1 MVSDLCCPSMCPYRR
16 SLFYLISFSL
26 CSYELICLAKD
37 KTIPSS
43 YTVSK
48 SGYSHPLSPFFGIDG
63 SIYTPPANYGLLHNA
78 EMDIDI
84 SNQKYFYINYQYFQ
98 DNGGAVT
105 AKTLN
110 ISKNTGPLVFRE
122 NTTNNNGGAI
132 FSTNCNITD
141 NKQQCCFINN
151 ATTVI
156 SSPSN
161 KSGGAIQCSQLS
173 ISNNQGPCKFINN
186 VSMQQGGAISSNN
199 VQITDNYGP
208 IILISNKC
216 TMNQSKGGGI
226 YGENCYITSNHAPIT
241 FMDNQSGCSGGIFS
255 EEDCNISYN
264 SEIIKFLY
272 NSSLYQ
278 DKIGK
283 ETGGGAIFCTSC
295 TITNNL
301 KGVIFENNDSKRSA
315 GAILAQNLTIQDN
328 GPVLFL
334 NNTARWGS
342 ALQSHGDAPKFYLSA
357 DYGDIVFKRNL
368 SLKPWAVY
376 RNALHSTPNMNLRI
390 GARQGYQ
397 VKFYDAIEN
406 EHPSTSVIIF
416 NPENY
421 HLGTVLFSGADLSPD
436 ETNERSYYSFL
447 RNTYQI
453 AHGVVAVEDKAG
465 LGIYKISQEEGILR
479 LGNNAVIRTLKKR
492 TSSTA
497 NDETY
502 EGSSFDLTKL
512 ALNLPSIL
520 TQGANA
526 PKIWMYPNN
535 QTSNGSTTYVEDNNP
550 TITLSG
556 PLLLL
561 DSDNQDPYD
570 SLDLSSGITR
580 VPLLYLCDNKNKKI
594 NTENLDIQAMNET
607 HHYGYQGIWSPY
619 WEEYTTEANNT
630 SPETANTS
638 HRYLYAD
645 WTPTGYI
652 PNPIY
657 RGDLVAN
664 ALWQSAYN
672 VTTGLHT
679 LEHFP
684 HKIPNREISGGG
696 LGAYVLQKTR
706 NSQQG
711 FQLFSKGYSTEIAG
725 STETQHNFALSFA
738 QFYSEIREAKFKNKV
753 SSNCYFA
760 GAQVQIPLF
769 DENILTSASLGYLY
783 SHSHVKTKNS
793 TLKTTAK
800 GHFHGHT
807 MGSEICCML
816 PAGNVSHLQF
826 RPFIKAL
833 GIHAIQESF
842 KETGEHIRS
851 FETQHPLINV
861 ALPIGVSC
869 HAQYEANLKTDW
881 KFQFAY
887 TPTIYRQK
895 PKIITTRWISNGS
908 WITSGTPVDYHAGSV
923 AVNNTTTFFDKISV
937 SINYRGDFSR
947 STLCNFLNIT
957 SELQF

>member
-1 MVSDLCCPSMCPYRR
+1 M
-16 SLFYLISFSL
+16 
-26 CSYELICLAKD
+26 
-37 KTIPSS
+37 
-43 YTVSK
+43 
-48 SGYSHPLSPFFGIDG
+48 
-63 SIYTPPANYGLLHNA
+63 PPANYGLLHDDQ
-78 EMDIDI
+78 MDIDI
-84 SNQKYFYINYQYFQ
+84 TGQEYFYINYQYFST
-98 DNGGAVT
+98 NGGAVT
-105 AKTLN
+105 AKDLS
-110 ISKNTGPLVFRE
+110 ISKNTGPVIFRG
-122 NTTNNNGGAI
+122 NTCHNNGGAVA
-132 FSTNCNITD
+132 STNCNITE
-141 NKQQCCFINN
+141 NKQRCCFINN
-151 ATTVI
+151 ATIVKADLTT
-156 SSPSN
+156 SSQT
-161 KSGGAIQCSQLS
+161 GGAIQCIQLT
-173 ISNNQGPCKFINN
+173 ISNNHGACEFLSN
-186 VSMQQGGAISSNN
+186 VGALQGGAIFSSDVQVTNN
-199 VQITDNYGP
+199 HSP
-208 IILISNKC
+208 IILNNNKC
-216 TMNQSKGGGI
+216 TSNMSKGGGI
-226 YGENCYITSNHAPIT
+226 YSTTCSITSNRAPIT
-241 FMDNQSGCSGGIFS
+241 FTNNQSGCGGGIFS
-255 EEDCNISYN
+255 DEDCNISHN

-278 DKIGK
+278 KKMDEK

-357 DYGDIVFKRNL
+357 DYGDIVFKRNI
-368 SLKPWAVY
+368 SSKPGTVY
-376 RNALHSTPNMNLRI
+376 RNALHSTPNMNLKI
-390 GARQGYQ
+390 GARQGYE
-397 VKFYDAIEN
+397 VKFYDTIEN
-406 EHPSTSVIIF
+406 EHPSTSVVIF

-421 HLGTVLFSGADLSPD
+421 HLGTVLFSGADVSPD
-436 ETNERSYYSFL
+436 ETNERSYYSLL
-447 RNTYQI
+447 RNTYNI

-465 LGIYKISQEEGILR
+465 LGIYKISQKEGILR
-479 LGNNAVIRTLKKR
+479 LGNNAIIRTLKKR
-492 TSSTA
+492 TSSTG

-502 EGSSFDLTKL
+502 EGSSLDLTKL

-550 TITLSG
+550 TIILSG

-580 VPLLYLCDNKNKKI
+580 VPLLYLCDNENKKI

-638 HRYLYAD
+638 HRYLYTD

-652 PNPIY
+652 PNPVY

-679 LEHFP
+679 LEHCS

-706 NSQQG
+706 KPQQG
-711 FQLFSKGYSTEIAG
+711 FQLFSKGYSTEAAG

-738 QFYSEIREAKFKNKV
+738 QFYSEIRESKFKNKV

-760 GAQVQIPLF
+760 GAQIRIPLF
-769 DENILTSASLGYLY
+769 DEDILTSASLGYVY
-783 SHSHVKTKNS
+783 SHSRVKTKNP
-793 TLKTTAK
+793 TLKTASE
-800 GHFHGHT
+800 GHFHSHT
-807 MGSEICCML
+807 IGSEICCML
-816 PAGNVSHLQF
+816 PESSVFYLQF
-826 RPFIKAL
+826 RPFLKAL

-842 KETGEHIRS
+842 KETGDDIRS
-851 FETQHPLINV
+851 FETQYPLINV
-861 ALPIGVSC
+861 TLPIGVSC

-895 PKIITTRWISNGS
+895 PKIITTRLISNGS
-908 WITSGTPVDYHAGSV
+908 WITSATPVDYHAGSL
-923 AVNNTTTFFDKISV
+923 AINNTTSFFDKISM
-937 SINYRGDFSR
+937 SINYRGDFSK